1 MNWPRLYSCT
11 HEHLIYVFQV
21 VRVYTENFILI
32 VAVRRP
38 LFSVNDCHLYLSSFD
53 LTQRPATAHCARK
66 TNSVNRRLINQK
78 RILKK
83 EHLVLHSKRFMF
95 FTATGRSAAGE
106 PKRLTKSRTS
116 SFSSPIFFLDISL
129 TAQTSKPEFYDFR
142 FLSSIKKKRSREL
155 CICLDLYL

>member
-53 LTQRPATAHCARK
+53 LTQRPTTAHCARK
-66 TNSVNRRLINQK
+66 TNSVNNRRLINQK
-78 RILKK
+78 RIRFYIQRDLCSSLPPGDPLPVNQKGSQSP
-83 EHLVLHSKRFMF
+83 EHPRFL
-95 FTATGRSAAGE
+95 
-106 PKRLTKSRTS
+106 PL
-116 SFSSPIFFLDISL
+116 FSSSIFHSQLKLQNPNFTIFF
-129 TAQTSKPEFYDFR
+129 F
-142 FLSSIKKKRSREL
+142 SIFIL
-155 CICLDLYL
+155 N